1 MMIGYYYFD
10 EPIIFEENCIQEL
23 IIENQKMFRSF
34 IGTLSDAIAGYD
46 TELIISRN
54 NNEIISAGKCIELI
68 FSPLYLDFKSKRI
81 GNKLIESLTVTT
93 KEFEDDFYRLA
104 KEINRFGS
112 DISLQSDYEIT
123 FDEILHLSQ
132 FIKLLGF
139 EIDINDLN
147 VNERIIE
154 YMHICN
160 SLLGKELFVFVGL
173 KNYFDEE
180 EMEMLLKDMV
190 AAKYNVLLIEN
201 VQRKYISKYERKRI
215 IDRDICEIY

>member
-1 MMIGYYYFD
+1 MIGYYYWD

-23 IIENQKMFRSF
+23 VIENQKMFRKF
-34 IGTLSDAIAGYD
+34 IAMLSDAIAGYD

-54 NNEIISAGKCIELI
+54 NNEIISAGKCVELI

-81 GNKLIESLTVTT
+81 GNKLIESLSVTA
-93 KEFEDDFYRLA
+93 KEYEDDFYRLA
-104 KEINRFGS
+104 KEINRFGT
-112 DISLQSDYEIT
+112 DISFQSDYEVA

-132 FIKLLGF
+132 LIKLLGF

-160 SLLGKELFVFVGL
+160 GLLGKELFVFVGL
-173 KNYFDEE
+173 KSYFTEE
-180 EMEMLLKDMV
+180 EMEMLLKDMT
-190 AAKYNVLLIEN
+190 AEKYNVLLIEN
-201 VQRKYISKYERKRI
+201 VQSKYISKYEKSRI
-215 IDRDICEIY
+215 IDSDFCEIY